1 MMKIYSLIGQLIE
14 QFQILESALLLY
26 GFEMDF
32 IMVDKNP
39 KIDKLTLG
47 RLINKLK
54 ISPLMKEKGIEDILE
69 YFRKKRN
76 DVVHKIFID
85 KNNDDSELLELE
97 QFLKDLKLINK
108 TLAKYVK
115 DI

>member
-1 MMKIYSLIGQLIE
+1 MMKIYSLIGQFIE
-14 QFQILESALLLY
+14 QFQILESALLVY
-26 GFEMDF
+26 GFETDF
-32 IMVDKNP
+32 IMVDKNL

-47 RLINKLK
+47 SLINKLK
-54 ISPLMKEKGIEDILE
+54 ISPLLKENGIEDILE
-69 YFRKKRN
+69 YFRMKRN
-76 DVVHKIFID
+76 DVVHKFFID
-85 KNNDDSELLELE
+85 KKNDDSELLELE